1 MYRVM
6 NRKNRRAAIKAKPS
20 YMRESKEQIIKR
32 LIKNGITEDDLRS
45 EYNKGYSKGFKDSA
59 EPVIR
64 GCYAAVCL
72 ALNDLHG
79 FGQKRCADVLRLMDN
94 HLTMSL
100 SSTEAICE
108 VYERMGLRLDF
119 KEPFDRVQEV
129 GGKES

>member
-1 MYRVM
+1 M
-6 NRKNRRAAIKAKPS
+6 NRKERRAKIKKTPS
-20 YMRESKEQIIKR
+20 YLRESKEELTKR
-32 LIKNGITEDDLRS
+32 LLKNGISQQDLEA
-45 EYNKGYSKGFKDSA
+45 EYTKGYTDGFRRAA

-79 FGQKRCADVLRLMDN
+79 FGQKRCGDVLRAMDN

-100 SSTEAICE
+100 TSKEAIDE
-108 VYERMGLRLDF
+108 VYSRMSLRIDF

-129 GGKES
+129 